1 MRNTYLTEKYLDSS
15 DQKYFA
21 WRAGPDRARGLGAG
35 LARSSPAPCLGLR
48 RLQRC
53 CPRPGEEGGEGQLQ
67 W

>member
-35 LARSSPAPCLGLR
+35 LARSSPALSEKAAKMLPAAR
-48 RLQRC
+48 
-53 CPRPGEEGGEGQLQ
+53 GGGR
-67 W
+67 